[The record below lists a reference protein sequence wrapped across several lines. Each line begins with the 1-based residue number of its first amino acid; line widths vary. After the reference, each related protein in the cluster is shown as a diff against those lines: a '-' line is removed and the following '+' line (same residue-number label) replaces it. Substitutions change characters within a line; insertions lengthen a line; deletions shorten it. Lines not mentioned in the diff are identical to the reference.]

1 VFALF
6 CLLITI
12 LFELIALG
20 LVFILIYML
29 IGAAEAGELNPQ
41 YDYAT
46 NDYPTLG
53 SRPTD
58 SEYLLGIAM

>member
-1 VFALF
+1 
-6 CLLITI
+6 
-12 LFELIALG
+12 
-20 LVFILIYML
+20 ML

-58 SEYLLGIAM
+58 SEYLLVKDQMATREGGSE